1 MRTPRERA
9 SPAPRAR
16 RQWLLVLV
24 LLAVLLALGAW
35 FRAPAH
41 LQGLFQQ
48 ILDGVKQLGVWAP
61 VVFVLLYIASC
72 VALLPA
78 AILTLGAGALF
89 GVVQGAIYVSVGAT
103 LGATAAFLVGRYAAR
118 DWVARKLALYPQFA
132 AIEQAV
138 TEKGWRIVFLTR
150 LCPLFPFFLL
160 NYAYGLTRIS
170 IAQYILATWIGI
182 MPGST
187 LFVYFGALARNAAKN
202 DSTIGWTKA
211 AFILLTAIVAT
222 VYLTKVARRALA
234 KQLNRRDASQPAPG

>member
-1 MRTPRERA
+1 M
-9 SPAPRAR
+9 
-16 RQWLLVLV
+16 
-24 LLAVLLALGAW
+24 
-35 FRAPAH
+35 
-41 LQGLFQQ
+41 
-48 ILDGVKQLGVWAP
+48 
-61 VVFVLLYIASC
+61 LYIASC

-89 GVVQGAIYVSVGAT
+89 GVVQGSIYVSVGAT

-118 DWVARKLALYPQFA
+118 NWVSGKLAVYPQFG

-138 TEKGWRIVFLTR
+138 TQEGWRIVFLTR

-170 IAQYILATWIGI
+170 LTQYIVATWIGI

-187 LFVYFGALARNAAKN
+187 LFVYLGSLARNAAKN
-202 DSTIGWTKA
+202 DSSVGWART
-211 AFILLTAIVAT
+211 AFILGTAIIAT

-234 KQLNRRDASQPAPG
+234 KRLDAAPLPLN